1 MLRATMLAQSW
12 KPRTQKK
19 ACSQVYLEKRR
30 RRVGRRDGE
39 RRGKTGGEMGEMRRD
54 AERCGEMRRDAER

>member
-19 ACSQVYLEKRR
+19 ACSEVYLEKKKEKKKEKSG
-30 RRVGRRDGE
+30 VE
-39 RRGKTGGEMGEMRRD
+39 RRGEMRRD
-54 AERCGEMRRDAER
+54 AERWKGYEGASY